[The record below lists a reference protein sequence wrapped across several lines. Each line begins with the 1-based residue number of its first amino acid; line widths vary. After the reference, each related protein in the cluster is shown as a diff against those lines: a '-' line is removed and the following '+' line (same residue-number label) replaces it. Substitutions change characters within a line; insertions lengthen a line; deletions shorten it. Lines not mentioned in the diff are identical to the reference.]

1 MLIFQVESLLS
12 VDRLEAPLQ
21 SIISDL
27 ERSDRSRGGGGGGDA
42 RRRRRS
48 RGKTSER
55 TRERRVT
62 TSSER
67 EKSKLCDCGPML
79 ERLGAKL
86 DAERGELMARISE
99 NHEGLGKRLGGLEER
114 TREELKGVQERM
126 KETLAEERRACQ
138 VCCSLVTQF

>member
-1 MLIFQVESLLS
+1 MT

-27 ERSDRSRGGGGGGDA
+27 ERSDKSRGGGEG
-42 RRRRRS
+42 RRRR

-55 TRERRVT
+55 REKRVASSERRERR
-62 TSSER
+62 E
-67 EKSKLCDCGPML
+67 EKSKSCDCGPML

-99 NHEGLGKRLGGLEER
+99 GHEGLGRRLGGLEER

-138 VCCSLVTQF
+138 VTAL

>member
-1 MLIFQVESLLS
+1 MLIFQVESLLA

-27 ERSDRSRGGGGGGDA
+27 ERSERSKEGET

-48 RGKTSER
+48 RGKTSEKK
-55 TRERRVT
+55 ERR
-62 TSSER
+62 E
-67 EKSKLCDCGPML
+67 EKSKSCDCGPLL

-99 NHEGLGKRLGGLEER
+99 GHEGLGRRLGGLEER

>member
-1 MLIFQVESLLS
+1 M
-12 VDRLEAPLQ
+12 DRLEAPLQ

-27 ERSDRSRGGGGGGDA
+27 ERSDRSRGGGGGEA

-55 TRERRVT
+55 RERRVS
-62 TSSER
+62 SSER
-67 EKSKLCDCGPML
+67 REEKSKSCDCGPML

-99 NHEGLGKRLGGLEER
+99 GHEGLGRRLGGLEER

-138 VCCSLVTQF
+138 VKEPCNSVLSRVSVCLCS

>member
-1 MLIFQVESLLS
+1 MS

-27 ERSDRSRGGGGGGDA
+27 ERSDRSRGGGEA
-42 RRRRRS
+42 RRRR

-55 TRERRVT
+55 REKRVASSERRERR
-62 TSSER
+62 E
-67 EKSKLCDCGPML
+67 EKSKSCDCGPML

-99 NHEGLGKRLGGLEER
+99 GHEGLGRRLGGLEER

-138 VCCSLVTQF
+138 VTAL

>member
-1 MLIFQVESLLS
+1 
-12 VDRLEAPLQ
+12 
-21 SIISDL
+21 
-27 ERSDRSRGGGGGGDA
+27 
-42 RRRRRS
+42 
-48 RGKTSER
+48 
-55 TRERRVT
+55 
-62 TSSER
+62 
-67 EKSKLCDCGPML
+67 ML

-99 NHEGLGKRLGGLEER
+99 GHEGLGKRLGGLEER